1 MESNLSVIQT
11 EIAKALEQL
20 KNKALVTEA
29 DLAKKIRLNT
39 KFEGK
44 PKAGISLNDIENAIC
59 FLQETQGIF
68 YSIHCNSAN
77 DLFFKKEDSPKE
89 LDMDFRQRRLKSE
102 RNMTILTSN
111 DFKSNNAEKKN
122 KKAHNLNVLLKSF
135 NFIRHLLCQ
144 DNQCYQGNL

>member
-102 RNMTILTSN
+102 KNMTILTSN
-111 DFKSNNAEKKN
+111 DFKSMK
-122 KKAHNLNVLLKSF
+122 
-135 NFIRHLLCQ
+135 
-144 DNQCYQGNL
+144 

>member
-122 KKAHNLNVLLKSF
+122 KKSDGKPLFCKDSF
-135 NFIRHLLCQ
+135 RRTASILHI
-144 DNQCYQGNL
+144 

>member
-44 PKAGISLNDIENAIC
+44 PKAGISLNDIENAML

-77 DLFFKKEDSPKE
+77 DLFF
-89 LDMDFRQRRLKSE
+89 
-102 RNMTILTSN
+102 
-111 DFKSNNAEKKN
+111 
-122 KKAHNLNVLLKSF
+122 
-135 NFIRHLLCQ
+135 
-144 DNQCYQGNL
+144 

>member
-44 PKAGISLNDIENAIC
+44 PKVGISLNDIENAIC

-68 YSIHCNSAN
+68 YSVHCNSAN
-77 DLFFKKEDSPKE
+77 DLFFKKEDTQKE
-89 LDMDFRQRRLKSE
+89 LDGTFRQRRLKSE
-102 RNMTILTSN
+102 KNMTILTSN
-111 DFKSNNAEKKN
+111 DFKTNNAEKKKRTKGTITTPPN
-122 KKAHNLNVLLKSF
+122 IARRILLIASSV
-135 NFIRHLLCQ
+135 
-144 DNQCYQGNL
+144 DAPA

>member
-59 FLQETQGIF
+59 FLQETQAIF
-68 YSIHCNSAN
+68 YSVHCNSAN
-77 DLFFKKEDSPKE
+77 DLFFKKEDTQKE
-89 LDMDFRQRRLKSE
+89 LDGTFRQRRLKSE

-122 KKAHNLNVLLKSF
+122 KKSSKKIKRTESKKLYIYGDYGS
-135 NFIRHLLCQ
+135 
-144 DNQCYQGNL
+144 DNI

>member
-59 FLQETQGIF
+59 FCKKHKAFFIPFIVIAQTIYFSKKKILQ
-68 YSIHCNSAN
+68 
-77 DLFFKKEDSPKE
+77 
-89 LDMDFRQRRLKSE
+89 
-102 RNMTILTSN
+102 
-111 DFKSNNAEKKN
+111 KN
-122 KKAHNLNVLLKSF
+122 
-135 NFIRHLLCQ
+135 
-144 DNQCYQGNL
+144 

>member
-68 YSIHCNSAN
+68 FFFFCNSAN
-77 DLFFKKEDSPKE
+77 DLFFKKEDTQKE
-89 LDMDFRQRRLKSE
+89 LDGTFRQRRLKSE
-102 RNMTILTSN
+102 KNMTILTSN

-122 KKAHNLNVLLKSF
+122 KKSSKKVKRTESKKLY
-135 NFIRHLLCQ
+135 IYG
-144 DNQCYQGNL
+144 DYEE

>member
-111 DFKSNNAEKKN
+111 DFKTNNAEKKN
-122 KKAHNLNVLLKSF
+122 KKSSKKVKRTESKKLYIYGNYES
-135 NFIRHLLCQ
+135 
-144 DNQCYQGNL
+144 DNI

>member
-68 YSIHCNSAN
+68 YSVHCNSAN

-89 LDMDFRQRRLKSE
+89 LDGTFHQRRLKSE
-102 RNMTILTSN
+102 KNMTILTSN
-111 DFKSNNAEKKN
+111 DFKTNNAEKK
-122 KKAHNLNVLLKSF
+122 KQKVFQKSKT
-135 NFIRHLLCQ
+135 NRV
-144 DNQCYQGNL
+144 

>member
-44 PKAGISLNDIENAIC
+44 PKAGIRLNDIETAIC

-68 YSIHCNSAN
+68 YSVHCNSAN
-77 DLFFKKEDSPKE
+77 DLFFKKEDTQKE
-89 LDMDFRQRRLKSE
+89 LDGTFRQRRLKSE
-102 RNMTILTSN
+102 KNMTILTSN

-122 KKAHNLNVLLKSF
+122 KKSWLCFNKLLKF
-135 NFIRHLLCQ
+135 
-144 DNQCYQGNL
+144 D

>member
-59 FLQETQGIF
+59 FLQETQGVF
-68 YSIHCNSAN
+68 YSIHCNIAN

-89 LDMDFRQRRLKSE
+89 LDGTFRQRRLKSE

-111 DFKSNNAEKKN
+111 DFKSKNTEKKN
-122 KKAHNLNVLLKSF
+122 KKSSKKVKRTESKKLYIYGNYES
-135 NFIRHLLCQ
+135 
-144 DNQCYQGNL
+144 DNI

>member
-68 YSIHCNSAN
+68 YSVHYNSAN
-77 DLFFKKEDSPKE
+77 DLFFKKEDTQKE
-89 LDMDFRQRRLKSE
+89 LDGTFRQRRLKSE
-102 RNMTILTSN
+102 KNMTILTSN

-122 KKAHNLNVLLKSF
+122 KKSSKKVKRTESKKLY
-135 NFIRHLLCQ
+135 IYG
-144 DNQCYQGNL
+144 DYEE

>member
-44 PKAGISLNDIENAIC
+44 PKAGISLNDIENAML
-59 FLQETQGIF
+59 FLQETQVIF

-77 DLFFKKEDSPKE
+77 DLFFKKEDTQKE
-89 LDMDFRQRRLKSE
+89 LDGTFRQRRLKSE
-102 RNMTILTSN
+102 KNMTILTSN

-122 KKAHNLNVLLKSF
+122 KKSSKKVKRTESKKLY
-135 NFIRHLLCQ
+135 IYG
-144 DNQCYQGNL
+144 DYEE

>member
-59 FLQETQGIF
+59 FLQETQDIF
-68 YSIHCNSAN
+68 YSVHCNSAN
-77 DLFFKKEDSPKE
+77 DLFFKKEDTQKE
-89 LDMDFRQRRLKSE
+89 LDGTFRQRRLKSE
-102 RNMTILTSN
+102 KNMTILTSN

-122 KKAHNLNVLLKSF
+122 KKSSKKVKRTESKKLY
-135 NFIRHLLCQ
+135 IYG
-144 DNQCYQGNL
+144 DYEE

>member
-68 YSIHCNSAN
+68 YSVHCNSAN

-111 DFKSNNAEKKN
+111 DFKSKNTEKKN
-122 KKAHNLNVLLKSF
+122 KMFPFWAPARDTPTVAVFVLN
-135 NFIRHLLCQ
+135 IHE
-144 DNQCYQGNL
+144 

>member
-68 YSIHCNSAN
+68 YSVHCNSAN
-77 DLFFKKEDSPKE
+77 DSGNYEFKK
-89 LDMDFRQRRLKSE
+89 
-102 RNMTILTSN
+102 
-111 DFKSNNAEKKN
+111 
-122 KKAHNLNVLLKSF
+122 VLF
-135 NFIRHLLCQ
+135 H
-144 DNQCYQGNL
+144 

>member
-68 YSIHCNSAN
+68 YSVHCNSAN
-77 DLFFKKEDSPKE
+77 DLFFKKEDTQKE
-89 LDMDFRQRRLKSE
+89 LDGTFRQRRLKSE
-102 RNMTILTSN
+102 KNMTILTSN

-122 KKAHNLNVLLKSF
+122 KKSSKKV
-135 NFIRHLLCQ
+135 IHLWRL
-144 DNQCYQGNL
+144 

>member
-44 PKAGISLNDIENAIC
+44 PKAGISLNDIKNTLS
-59 FLQETQGIF
+59 FLQKANCIF
-68 YSIHCNSAN
+68 YI
-77 DLFFKKEDSPKE
+77 
-89 LDMDFRQRRLKSE
+89 
-102 RNMTILTSN
+102 I
-111 DFKSNNAEKKN
+111 
-122 KKAHNLNVLLKSF
+122 
-135 NFIRHLLCQ
+135 
-144 DNQCYQGNL
+144 

>member
-20 KNKALVTEA
+20 KNKALVTEP
-29 DLAKKIRLNT
+29 DKTKKIRLNT

-44 PKAGISLNDIENAIC
+44 PKAGISLNDIENAML

-68 YSIHCNSAN
+68 YSVHCNSAN
-77 DLFFKKEDSPKE
+77 DLFFKKEDTQKE
-89 LDMDFRQRRLKSE
+89 LDGTFRQRRLKSE
-102 RNMTILTSN
+102 KNMTILTSN

-122 KKAHNLNVLLKSF
+122 KKSSKKVKRTESKKLY
-135 NFIRHLLCQ
+135 IYG
-144 DNQCYQGNL
+144 DYEE

>member
-39 KFEGK
+39 KFVGK
-44 PKAGISLNDIENAIC
+44 PKAGISLNDIESAIL
-59 FLQETQGIF
+59 FLQETQSIF
-68 YSIHCNSAN
+68 YSVHCNSAN
-77 DLFFKKEDSPKE
+77 DLFFKKEDSQKE
-89 LDMDFRQRRLKSE
+89 FDASFRHRRLKSE
-102 RNMTILTSN
+102 KNMTILTSN

-122 KKAHNLNVLLKSF
+122 KKSSKKVKRTESKKLY
-135 NFIRHLLCQ
+135 IYG
-144 DNQCYQGNL
+144 DYEE